1 MATSAGVISR
11 SRDSTISL
19 RWIISA
25 RADLIWLIG
34 SVASSYVLLVLYVKG
49 LVPLLPMVA
58 LWAILIDA
66 PHVFGTFSRT
76 YFDRTER
83 HNRGRLLWGSL
94 LFFAVGPLMV
104 YAGLGLI
111 FFFLA
116 AIWAYYH
123 LVKQH
128 YGFMVLY
135 KKKNNDLAPVDNAL
149 DRLLLL
155 FAFNYPFVAFIAS
168 DPEAMAR
175 VPVALQTWV
184 NGLALILLVGTV
196 VLAIAWLGRQVQRAL
211 TGEPLNVP
219 KYLLLAAAI
228 PMHWIVLLTP
238 MPHKPIAI
246 VAILTIYHNLQY
258 HRLIW
263 FHNKKYSRSP
273 TAFTGSAGVSPA
285 ATRRSLV
292 KGDGP
297 DGPERQ
303 SLSARKS
310 GVAANAVRAGIR
322 GSSPTVREGSSN
334 TAPELRAKYGAAE
347 LISRRLFYYIV
358 FGIVFG
364 LIYQGPRQF
373 LGYVSLK
380 SSGAT
385 GAVTEQSFP
394 IQLGISFLWGYAF
407 IHYYLDSKIWR
418 IRRDPS
424 VGEALRM
431 NN

>member
-1 MATSAGVISR
+1 MATSVGAIDRTQPQAV
-11 SRDSTISL
+11 SL

-25 RADLIWLIG
+25 RDDLIWLIG
-34 SVASSYVLLVLYVKG
+34 SVGSSYLLLILYVKG
-49 LVPLLPMVA
+49 ILPLVPMVA

-83 HNRGRLLWGSL
+83 RSRSRLLWGSL
-94 LFFAVGPLMV
+94 AFFAIGPLMV
-104 YAGLGLI
+104 FAGAGLI

-116 AIWAYYH
+116 ALWAYYH

-155 FAFNYPFVAFIAS
+155 FAFNYPFAAFIAR

-175 VPVALQTWV
+175 VPATLQSGVNALAT
-184 NGLALILLVGTV
+184 ILLAGTII
-196 VLAIAWLGRQVQRAL
+196 LAVAWLGRQIQRLL
-211 TGEPLNVP
+211 TGESLDVP
-219 KYLLLAAAI
+219 KYLLLAAAV

-263 FHNKKYSRSP
+263 FHNKKYTRSS
-273 TAFTGSAGVSPA
+273 TAFTGTAGASPA
-285 ATRRSLV
+285 ATSRSLIE
-292 KGDGP
+292 GDEP
-297 DGPERQ
+297 DSPDANIALRQ
-303 SLSARKS
+303 
-310 GVAANAVRAGIR
+310 
-322 GSSPTVREGSSN
+322 
-334 TAPELRAKYGAAE
+334 KYGAAE
-347 LISRRLFYYIV
+347 LISRRLLYYIA
-358 FGIVFG
+358 FGILFG
-364 LIYQGPRQF
+364 VIYQGPRQI
-373 LGYVSLK
+373 LGYISLK
-380 SSGAT
+380 SGDGVAGA
-385 GAVTEQSFP
+385 QSFA

-424 VGEALRM
+424 VGKALNM
-431 NN
+431 S

>member
-1 MATSAGVISR
+1 MATSVDVIER
-11 SRDSTISL
+11 TEPRAISV

-25 RADLIWLIG
+25 RDDLVWLIG
-34 SVASSYVLLVLYVKG
+34 SVASSYLLLVLYVKG
-49 LVPLLPMVA
+49 ILPLVPMVA

-83 HNRGRLLWGSL
+83 HNRPRLLWGSL
-94 LFFAVGPLMV
+94 LFFAIGPLMV
-104 YAGLGLI
+104 YAGASLL

-116 AIWAYYH
+116 ALWAYYH

-155 FAFNYPFVAFIAS
+155 FAFNYPFVAFIAQ
-168 DPEAMAR
+168 DPEAMKR
-175 VPVALQTWV
+175 VPAALQSGV
-184 NGLALILLVGTV
+184 NGLAMVLLAGTI
-196 VLAIAWLGRQVQRAL
+196 VLTIAWLGRQIQRVV
-211 TGEPLNVP
+211 TGEALDVP
-219 KYLLLAAAI
+219 KYLLLAAAT

-263 FHNKKYSRSP
+263 FHNRKYAQTGSRS
-273 TAFTGSAGVSPA
+273 G
-285 ATRRSLV
+285 
-292 KGDGP
+292 
-297 DGPERQ
+297 
-303 SLSARKS
+303 
-310 GVAANAVRAGIR
+310 R
-322 GSSPTVREGSSN
+322 GSSPTVREGSSSN
-334 TAPELRAKYGAAE
+334 ATNPRQKYGAAE
-347 LISRRLFYYIV
+347 LISRRLLYYIA
-358 FGIVFG
+358 FGILFG

-373 LGYVSLK
+373 LGYISLK
-380 SSGAT
+380 NGEGT
-385 GAVTEQSFP
+385 QSFAT
-394 IQLGISFLWGYAF
+394 QLGISFLWGYAF

-418 IRRDPS
+418 VRRDPS
-424 VGEALRM
+424 VGKALNM
-431 NN
+431 G

>member
-1 MATSAGVISR
+1 MAATAEVIAKAQPR
-11 SRDSTISL
+11 ALTM

-25 RADLIWLIG
+25 RDDLIWLIG
-34 SVASSYVLLVLYVKG
+34 SVVSSYALLVLYVTG
-49 LVPLLPMVA
+49 IIPLVPMVA

-76 YFDRTER
+76 YFDKTEWQ
-83 HNRGRLLWGSL
+83 NRRRLLWGSL
-94 LFFAVGPLMV
+94 LFFAVGPIMV
-104 YAGLGLI
+104 LAGAAFI
-111 FFFLA
+111 FFFFA
-116 AIWAYYH
+116 ALWAYYH

-135 KKKNNDLAPVDNAL
+135 KKKNNDLAAVDNAL

-155 FAFNYPFVAFIAS
+155 FAFNYPFVEFIAR

-175 VPVALQTWV
+175 VPVRLQAGV
-184 NGLALILLVGTV
+184 NTLATLLLTATIILAV
-196 VLAIAWLGRQVQRAL
+196 AWLLRQIQRAI

-228 PMHWIVLLTP
+228 PMHWVVLLTP

-263 FHNKKYSRSP
+263 FHNQKYTRGS
-273 TAFTGSAGVSPA
+273 TASTGTAGVSPTTSESA
-285 ATRRSLV
+285 EIGDSSHLATQRVRSE
-292 KGDGP
+292 P
-297 DGPERQ
+297 PTSRQ
-303 SLSARKS
+303 R
-310 GVAANAVRAGIR
+310 
-322 GSSPTVREGSSN
+322 
-334 TAPELRAKYGAAE
+334 YGAAE
-347 LISRRLFYYIV
+347 FISRRLLYYIA

-373 LGYVSLK
+373 LGYTALRNDAGGASHSLP
-380 SSGAT
+380 T
-385 GAVTEQSFP
+385 
-394 IQLGISFLWGYAF
+394 QLGISFLWGYAF

-418 IRRDPS
+418 VRRDPS
-424 VGEALRM
+424 VGKALNM
-431 NN
+431 G